1 MICSNIHD
9 ISYAIA
15 FGIIFQL
22 VFQNQSLADQPCTTE
37 GLYPLEVLYEV
48 LSVDKHSYKNR
59 PTNHVQIRNI
69 FYSLWRLSPSRLSLV
84 LK

>member
-1 MICSNIHD
+1 MICSDIHD
-9 ISYAIA
+9 INYAIA

-59 PTNHVQIRNI
+59 PIPIMIRLETFFI
-69 FYSLWRLSPSRLSLV
+69 LYGGFHHPDFHLY
-84 LK
+84 

>member
-48 LSVDKHSYKNR
+48 LSVDKHPYKNR
-59 PTNHVQIRNI
+59 PIPIMIRLETFFI
-69 FYSLWRLSPSRLSLV
+69 LYGGFHHPDFHLY
-84 LK
+84 